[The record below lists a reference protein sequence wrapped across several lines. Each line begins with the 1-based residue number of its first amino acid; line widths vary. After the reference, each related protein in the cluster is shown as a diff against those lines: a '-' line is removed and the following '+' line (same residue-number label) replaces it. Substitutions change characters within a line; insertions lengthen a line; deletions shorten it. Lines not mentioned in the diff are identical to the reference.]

1 MPRRV
6 IFAGTAVVLLVTGM
20 FLVRP
25 DSVADVDNKVCDLL
39 TGMVGRGQL
48 SGRVTIVEIDED
60 SLARFGR
67 WPWPRDLLGLTVRR
81 ILERGAATVALDLML
96 HEEDIGRPNAQLVSA
111 ETDCARGTSVQALA
125 CEISGKPV
133 VVGYAFQFEK
143 SRSTQ

>member
-1 MPRRV
+1 M
-6 IFAGTAVVLLVTGM
+6 FAGTAVVLLVTGI

-25 DSVADVDNKVCDLL
+25 DSVADLDNKVCDLL
-39 TGMVGRGQL
+39 TGMVSRGRL

-81 ILERGAATVALDLML
+81 ILEHGAATVALDLML
-96 HEEDIGRPNAQLVSA
+96 HEEDSGKPGAHRPSG
-111 ETDCARGTSVQALA
+111 ETDCAHGNNDQVLA

-133 VVGYAFQFEK
+133 LVGYALQFDK
-143 SRSTQ
+143 STSKQGA